1 LGSAKSLAVILVL
14 TTEIDEIAEQGPP
27 GLLKREG
34 RSLWSD
40 EFMGE
45 QIMGETKAAE
55 QKLGTADIIR
65 VMKLL
70 PHRYPMLLVDR
81 MYDMK
86 GDESCVGVK
95 NVTINEP
102 FFQGHFPQF
111 PVMPGVLIIEGL
123 AQTAGALCVSSLQED
138 YKAELVYFM
147 GIDNAKFRKPVL
159 PGDQLHYHVK
169 KIRNRG
175 RVWRFF
181 GEAKVNGQTVAEAEI
196 SAMLAD
202 TADAKAFASKHG

>member
-1 LGSAKSLAVILVL
+1 MTTKTERAEKSAVGSVASP
-14 TTEIDEIAEQGPP
+14 TQ
-27 GLLKREG
+27 
-34 RSLWSD
+34 S
-40 EFMGE
+40 
-45 QIMGETKAAE
+45 
-55 QKLGTADIIR
+55 LGTADIMR

-70 PHRYPMLLVDR
+70 PHRYPFLMVDR

-95 NVTINEP
+95 NVTMNEP
-102 FFQGHFPQF
+102 FFQGHFPQY

-123 AQTAGALCVSSLQED
+123 AQTAGALCVSSIGED
-138 YKAELVYFM
+138 YQAELVYFM

-159 PGDQLHYHVK
+159 PGDQLHYHVTK
-169 KIRNRG
+169 VRNRG
-175 RVWRFF
+175 RVWRFR
-181 GEAKVNGQTVAEAEI
+181 GDARVNGKTVAEAEI

>member
-1 LGSAKSLAVILVL
+1 MKELTPKPDKSV
-14 TTEIDEIAEQGPP
+14 
-27 GLLKREG
+27 
-34 RSLWSD
+34 
-40 EFMGE
+40 
-45 QIMGETKAAE
+45 
-55 QKLGTADIIR
+55 LGTADIAL

-70 PHRYPMLLVDR
+70 PHRYPFLMVDR
-81 MYDMK
+81 IYDMK

-102 FFQGHFPQF
+102 FFPGHFPEF

-123 AQTAGALCVSSLQED
+123 AQTAGALCVHSLGAG

-147 GIDNAKFRKPVL
+147 AIDNAKFRKPVV

-181 GEAKVNGQTVAEAEI
+181 GEAKVNGHVAAEAEV

-202 TADAKAFASKHG
+202 TSEARAFASKNG

>member
-1 LGSAKSLAVILVL
+1 M
-14 TTEIDEIAEQGPP
+14 TMTE
-27 GLLKREG
+27 
-34 RSLWSD
+34 
-40 EFMGE
+40 
-45 QIMGETKAAE
+45 AAE
-55 QKLGTADIIR
+55 GKPKSGPVSSLQTADIGR
-65 VMKLL
+65 MLKLL
-70 PHRYPMLLVDR
+70 PHRYPFLMVDR
-81 MYDMK
+81 MIDM
-86 GDESCVGVK
+86 DRDISCIGIK

-123 AQTAGALCVSSLQED
+123 AQTAGALCVSSLGTD

-147 GIDNAKFRKPVL
+147 GIDKAKFRRPVV

-175 RVWRFF
+175 RVWKFY
-181 GEAKVNGQTVAEAEI
+181 GEAKVDGHICAEAEI

-202 TADAKAFASKHG
+202 TLEARAFASKTS